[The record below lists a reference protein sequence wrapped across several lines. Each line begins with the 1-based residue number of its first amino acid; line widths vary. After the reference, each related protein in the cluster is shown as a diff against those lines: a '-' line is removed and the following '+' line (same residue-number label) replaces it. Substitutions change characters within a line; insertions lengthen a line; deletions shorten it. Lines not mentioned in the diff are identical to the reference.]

1 MKRVNKAM
9 SIFIEFWRKEN
20 REPTRKEFNE
30 TWQGDAC
37 YYYRLRKQFREN
49 FDELVMGGTDQ

>member
-1 MKRVNKAM
+1 M
-9 SIFIEFWRKEN
+9 SIFIEYWRKEN

-49 FDELVMGGTDQ
+49 FDQLVMEGEI